1 MSKIPI
7 FDPIINDD
15 ALIASKSVKKYMKL
29 PISPLLLN
37 TPTLVEKI
45 VVPDVLEPL
54 KRKNLVFSE
63 SEFELKSNQKLNQ
76 CLQVNKM
83 KQDENIY

>member
-45 VVPDVLEPL
+45 
-54 KRKNLVFSE
+54 
-63 SEFELKSNQKLNQ
+63 
-76 CLQVNKM
+76 
-83 KQDENIY
+83 QDPS